1 MPDLRNNNRNE
12 NPRAVAYVLKGFPRL
27 SEMFIAS
34 EIYRLEE
41 VGQRLRL
48 YVVMPPDESM
58 RHEIVDRIQSKPDYL
73 PATTSLSTTRLPQ
86 WLRRNLPN
94 FLPSLGRVLWHYPK
108 GTLRAAVAALAQSL
122 RARPRFWSTPKKQ
135 YVKEFLRAT
144 ALADR
149 LFHAPE
155 VYHLHAHFSHSA
167 TTVTWLASL
176 ITGLPFS
183 FTAHAKDVY
192 CESLNPAGLLSRK
205 MDAAEFVVTC
215 TEANRKYLQDLSSTP
230 VHCI

>member
-1 MPDLRNNNRNE
+1 
-12 NPRAVAYVLKGFPRL
+12 
-27 SEMFIAS
+27 
-34 EIYRLEE
+34 
-41 VGQRLRL
+41 
-48 YVVMPPDESM
+48 
-58 RHEIVDRIQSKPDYL
+58 
-73 PATTSLSTTRLPQ
+73 
-86 WLRRNLPN
+86 
-94 FLPSLGRVLWHYPK
+94 
-108 GTLRAAVAALAQSL
+108 LAQSV

-149 LFHAPE
+149 LSRTPE
-155 VYHLHAHFSHSA
+155 VYHLHAHFSHGA

-183 FTAHAKDVY
+183 FTAHAKDIY

-215 TEANRKYLQDLSSTP
+215 TDANRKHLQGLSATP
-230 VHCI
+230 VHCIYHGLNADFTRLLRELCAPARNGHLRILAVGRLVSKKGFDTLIEACAIL